1 VRFNVGGKNLTY
13 GDFYRGFGL
22 FCTAYLLF
30 GAFLAWHLAMGQK
43 HPAGNRR
50 AGMGFLRTADH
61 LFRCAGNHDWL
72 GRVAGSSPLLL
83 ILLTASKNR
92 VCGGVC
98 VKVGIVGAGAVG
110 TACLTSIITR
120 GVACEVV
127 LVNRNRKR
135 ADGVITDV
143 QYGAALQPHVRLRAG
158 EYADLS
164 GAALIMVT
172 AGVNEKDGGAT
183 NRNDPKG
190 RLNLLH
196 KNAQAYEDIIPKITQ
211 AAPDA
216 VILVV
221 TDPPDPL
228 ADLVLRLGHK
238 KVLSTGTYLDSLRF
252 RFHLAQKLEVTPQS
266 VEAIVIGEHGTSQVF
281 LWSSASIGGRSISQF
296 AKDKGVSFEQ
306 FKKEIEQEVRYAN
319 ITIIEGTG
327 ASVFGIGVVSARI
340 AEIVLRDER
349 TVIPIGSFNPDFG
362 ATLSLPSVLGRH
374 GVSRILMPEM
384 SEQERELL
392 EKSARAIRDAAA

>member
-1 VRFNVGGKNLTY
+1 
-13 GDFYRGFGL
+13 
-22 FCTAYLLF
+22 
-30 GAFLAWHLAMGQK
+30 M
-43 HPAGNRR
+43 
-50 AGMGFLRTADH
+50 
-61 LFRCAGNHDWL
+61 
-72 GRVAGSSPLLL
+72 
-83 ILLTASKNR
+83 
-92 VCGGVC
+92 
-98 VKVGIVGAGAVG
+98 KVGIVGAGAVG
-110 TACLTSIITR
+110 AACLTSLITR

-158 EYADLS
+158 EYADLK
-164 GAALIMVT
+164 GASLIMVT

-183 NRNDPKG
+183 DRSDPKG

-196 KNAQAYEDIIPKITQ
+196 KNAKAYEDIIPKITQ

-228 ADLVLRLGHK
+228 ADLALRLGHK

-252 RFHLAQKLEVTPQS
+252 RFHLARRLQVNAQS
-266 VEAIVIGEHGTSQVF
+266 VEAIVVGEHGTSQVF
-281 LWSSASIGGRSISQF
+281 LWSGARIGGRSVELF
-296 AKDKGVSFEQ
+296 AKDSGVSFDQ

-340 AEIVLRDER
+340 AEIVLRDEQS
-349 TVIPIGSFNPDFG
+349 VIPIGSFNPDFG
-362 ATLSLPSVLGRH
+362 TTLSLPGVLGRN
-374 GVSRILMPEM
+374 GVSRIIMPEM
-384 SEQERELL
+384 SEAERDLL
-392 EKSARAIRDAAA
+392 DKSARTIREAAA